1 MFNTI
6 KGKEETIVKLI
17 AIVLVVVMLISYAK
31 AFYGSVKANIDLKK
45 LRAQEST
52 FMDDLNTLQQ
62 EKQNYSQL
70 LVQVATQFYVDARL
84 YNLYKSFENEVGG
97 SFESLTLEPAYTV
110 DNGVKWFTMEIQVSN
125 MKPIEFFKIIQKQI
139 PPLYVV
145 SFTVTLQGISATV
158 KGMISSPYDQFK
170 ITKDLYEAGKYTVC
184 KFVAMTPD
192 KDLADKLK
200 AQGLYVTIKEG
211 NYYAG
216 YVIAN
221 HLDALTAES
230 LANQYSSQGV
240 IMFIAKED

>member
-1 MFNTI
+1 MFSSI
-6 KGKEETIVKLI
+6 KGKEETIVQLV
-17 AIVLVVVMLISYAK
+17 AIVLVVVMLMSYVK

-52 FMDDLNTLQQ
+52 FINDLDTLQQ

-97 SFESLTLEPAYTV
+97 SFESLTLDPTYTV

-125 MKPIEFFKIIQKQI
+125 INPIQFFTIIKKQI

-145 SFTVTLQGISATV
+145 SFTATHQGISATV

-184 KFVAMTPD
+184 RFVAMTPD
-192 KDLADKLK
+192 KTLADKLK
-200 AQGLYVTIKEG
+200 AQGLYVTIKEQ

-216 YVIAN
+216 YVVAN

-230 LANQYSSQGV
+230 LANQYSSQGI